1 MHRDPQP
8 AKMFTIAPMYRYGAP
23 GKGRYRE
30 HWQASVEAIGSDD
43 PSIDAELIQLY
54 DTLLAPPRRHGL
66 PPRAQLDRLPRP
78 AVPPTSRRSRAW
90 LADNEHRLDADTRA
104 KVATSPLRVFDNYL
118 AKPEAVRAALDE
130 APKIGESLCEECVAH
145 FAAVAGRP
153 RRDGCRVHASF
164 RLSSEASTTTRA
176 RPGSSSGRWT
186 TRTRRISGGGRYDG
200 LVEEIGG
207 PPTPGVG
214 FGAGLERLLIA
225 MEDAGVT
232 GEAPTIDVFFA
243 LEQGAPRHEVAR
255 WLAELRRGGRRRRH
269 GLRRPVAEGAA
280 DPGRRGS
287 APLRPSIVGPDGAVL
302 RRHGQRRRTA
312 GPRRRRRQ
320 TVPHELARPHVR
332 GAPRGARRLAQDACG
347 LGRPPPRPR
356 RPRLRRSP
364 RPHRDHPARD
374 QPASALPRRPS
385 SPRRSAT
392 SSSSR
397 QRGRSS
403 RAPPETVNPNIAT
416 GVGRA
421 PGRHARGSSRARRR
435 CRSSSTRRT
444 STRRCGCA
452 TAGSTS
458 GARSCSA
465 TSACAP
471 RWWGSSAGTM
481 EAAGFLDI
489 QTPILYKST
498 PEGAR
503 DFVVPSRLH
512 KGTFFALP
520 QSPQLLK
527 QLTMIAGFDR
537 YYQIAICFRDEDL
550 RADRVQEIT
559 QLDMEMSFP
568 DRDELFL
575 LMEDMFA
582 AIWRECLGI
591 EIPRPF
597 PHMTYAEADDRFGSD
612 KPDTRFGLELED
624 ATRGHPR
631 VGVRCLRRCR
641 GGALPPR
648 PARVLALRD
657 RHARGAGEG
666 ARRQGP
672 RLRDPRRAA
681 ARSARRSRSSSPRPS
696 SMHSPRRPARPCCS
710 PPTRGR

>member
-8 AKMFTIAPMYRYGAP
+8 MKMFTIAPMYRYGAP

-54 DTLLAPPRRHGL
+54 DTLLH
-66 PPRAQLDRLPRP
+66 RLGVSDYHLELNSIGCRTCRP
-78 AVPPTSRRSRAW
+78 AYLETLRAW
-90 LADNEHRLDADTRA
+90 LVDNEHRLDADTRA

-145 FAAVAGRP
+145 FAAARADLDATGVAY
-153 RRDGCRVHASF
+153 
-164 RLSSEASTTTRA
+164 RLVPTLVR
-176 RPGSSSGRWT
+176 GLDYY
-186 TRTRRISGGGRYDG
+186 TRTTWEFIGPMDNENSTLSGGGRYDG

-232 GEAPTIDVFFA
+232 GKRRRSTSSSHSSRA
-243 LEQGAPRHEVAR
+243 
-255 WLAELRRGGRRRRH
+255 RRGTRSRAGSPSSGAGGRRRH
-269 GLRRPVAEGAA
+269 GLCGPVAEGAA
-280 DPGRRGS
+280 DPGRAARRRCDRDRRPGRRCPA
-287 APLRPSIVGPDGAVL
+287 APRA
-302 RRHGQRRRTA
+302 RRRTA

-320 TVPHELARPHVR
+320 TVPMSWRDLMCGDLREEHVGSRKTLAGWV
-332 GAPRGARRLAQDACG
+332 ARRRDFGG
-347 LGRPPPRPR
+347 LVFVD
-356 RPRLRRSP
+356 LRDRTGITQLVINP
-364 RPHRDHPARD
+364 QRAR
-374 QPASALPRRPS
+374 RRPS
-385 SPRRSAT
+385 SPRSSAT

-397 QRGRSS
+397 RRGRSS
-403 RAPPETVNPNIAT
+403 PGPSRRSTPTSPTGSVELQVDTLKIVSRSTPLPFQLDEENVDETLRLRYRWLDLRREKLQRNI
-416 GVGRA
+416 GL
-421 PGRHARGSSRARRR
+421 RARMVGIIRR
-435 CRSSSTRRT
+435 
-444 STRRCGCA
+444 
-452 TAGSTS
+452 
-458 GARSCSA
+458 
-465 TSACAP
+465 
-471 RWWGSSAGTM
+471 TM
-481 EAAGFLDI
+481 EAAGFIDI

-568 DRDELFL
+568 
-575 LMEDMFA
+575 
-582 AIWRECLGI
+582 
-591 EIPRPF
+591 
-597 PHMTYAEADDRFGSD
+597 T
-612 KPDTRFGLELED
+612 
-624 ATRGHPR
+624 AT
-631 VGVRCLRRCR
+631 
-641 GGALPPR
+641 
-648 PARVLALRD
+648 
-657 RHARGAGEG
+657 
-666 ARRQGP
+666 
-672 RLRDPRRAA
+672 
-681 ARSARRSRSSSPRPS
+681 RSSS
-696 SMHSPRRPARPCCS
+696 
-710 PPTRGR
+710 